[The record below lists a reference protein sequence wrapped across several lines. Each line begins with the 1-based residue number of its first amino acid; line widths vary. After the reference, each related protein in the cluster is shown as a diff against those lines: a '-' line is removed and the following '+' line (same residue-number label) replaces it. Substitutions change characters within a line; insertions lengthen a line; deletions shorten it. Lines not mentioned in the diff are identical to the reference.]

1 MSLKIDEFLPY
12 RLVKL
17 ANKVSAA
24 FSEVYFEQAG
34 LTVPQWRVIAHLAQQ
49 KQCSAKQLCDLAEI
63 DKSTMSRAVKQ
74 LTDKQLIE
82 LCADP
87 NDKRAKLLSLTHMG
101 DVLYA
106 ELSPKALEWEQGL
119 LVELS
124 DNEKQVLRHVMDK
137 IEQQVDKQ

>member
-87 NDKRAKLLSLTHMG
+87 NDKRAKLLSLTKDG

-106 ELSPKALEWEQGL
+106 KLSPKALEWEQGL

-124 DNEKQVLRHVMDK
+124 DDEKHMLRHVMDK

>member
-49 KQCSAKQLCDLAEI
+49 KQCSAKRLCDLAEI

-87 NDKRAKLLSLTHMG
+87 NDKRAKLLSLTKG
-101 DVLYA
+101 GEALYA
-106 ELSPKALEWEQGL
+106 QLSPKALEWEEGL
-119 LVELS
+119 LSELS
-124 DNEKQVLRHVMDK
+124 DDEKQVLRHVMDK

>member
-1 MSLKIDEFLPY
+1 MSLKIEEFLPY

-17 ANKVSAA
+17 ANKVSTA
-24 FSEVYFEQAG
+24 FSSVYFEEAE
-34 LTVPQWRVIAHLAQQ
+34 LTVPQWRAIAHLAQQ
-49 KQCSAKQLCDLAEI
+49 ETCSAKRLCDLAQI

-87 NDKRAKLLSLTHMG
+87 NDKRAKLLSLTKDG
-101 DVLYA
+101 EALYA
-106 ELSPKALEWEQGL
+106 QLSPKALKWEQEL

-124 DNEKQVLRHVMDK
+124 NEERVLLKSVMDK
-137 IEQQVDKQ
+137 IELQVDKL

>member
-1 MSLKIDEFLPY
+1 MLLKIDEFLPY

-17 ANKVSAA
+17 ANKVSMA
-24 FSEVYFEQAG
+24 FSSVYFEEAG

-49 KQCSAKQLCDLAEI
+49 KTCSAKRLCDLAEI

-87 NDKRAKLLSLTHMG
+87 NDKRAKLLSLTTQG
-101 DVLYA
+101 EALYA
-106 ELSPKALEWEQGL
+106 QLSPKALKWEEAL

-124 DNEKQVLRHVMDK
+124 NDERTLLRSVMDK
-137 IEQQVDKQ
+137 IELQVDKQ